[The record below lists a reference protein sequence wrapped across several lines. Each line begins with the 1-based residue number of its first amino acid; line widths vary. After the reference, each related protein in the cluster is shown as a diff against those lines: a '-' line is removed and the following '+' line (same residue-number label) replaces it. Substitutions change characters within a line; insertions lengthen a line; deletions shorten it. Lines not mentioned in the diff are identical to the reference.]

1 MIKIRHDLT
10 LNPSQKAFLL
20 NLQRGDDWMNSA
32 RKAGIELGQ
41 VREWIRN
48 DKAFQSVMQS
58 YREAMEDIIR
68 IRLLSL
74 ANRAVDVLEE
84 GLETAGVS
92 GALAVLKAAGMLQDG
107 SQLLGGPTTTP
118 AMPIESVVRVLNE
131 VKTS

>member
-1 MIKIRHDLT
+1 MIKIRHELT
-10 LNPSQKAFLL
+10 LSASQKAFLL
-20 NLQRGDDWMNSA
+20 NLQRGEDWSQSA

-58 YREAMEDIIR
+58 YREAIEDIVR

-74 ANRAVDVLEE
+74 ANRAVDVLEQD
-84 GLETAGVS
+84 LESAGVA
-92 GALAVLKAAGMLQDG
+92 GALAVLKAAGLLQDG
-107 SQLLGGPTTTP
+107 SDLLPSHSP
-118 AMPIESVVRVLNE
+118 MPIDSVLRALNE